1 MQPKNWIFTVPLRLR
16 SLFRQR
22 QADQE
27 LDDELRDHVEL
38 KTEEYVSKG
47 MAAQEARRMALLDMG
62 GIEKRKEQCR
72 DTRHVNWLQD
82 LLHDLRYGLRMLRKS
97 SGFTAVA
104 ILTLAVGI
112 GANTAIFSVVDA
124 VLLRPLAVQEP
135 SRVVYVSE
143 TWRDIS
149 PGLSIGNFVE
159 VRTQASSF
167 ESLCASNSASFNLAT
182 DDMPERVDGE
192 YATASYFTTF
202 GVPPMA
208 GRVFTAE
215 EDQPGHD
222 QVVVISER
230 LWRTR
235 LHANP
240 AVVGHLLTI
249 NGLRYTVV
257 GIMPASFD
265 PLLSLSE
272 LWLPEAFTPQ
282 KLADYDSH
290 YLNVMGR
297 LKRGVALAQAQ
308 SELNLIATRL
318 LTEHPIDDKER
329 GLRAIPLSTA
339 LLGNQKLALRM
350 LLAAVGFVLLIAC
363 ANIAN
368 LQLGRSRTRHK
379 EIAVRVALG
388 ASPQRIVRQLL
399 VENILLGLAG
409 GTIGVLLAYWGLAWI
424 VVYGPAEVPRL
435 AESRIDAMALAF
447 ACGVALL
454 ASFLFGLAPALRAA
468 SLQLSEAFKEAGRT
482 ASGSRDRVR
491 SGLVVSE
498 VALALVLMAGAG
510 LLIRSALLVSHV
522 DPGFATSN
530 LVVGRVGLPTAEYH
544 APEQASQAFERMV
557 AEVDRLPG
565 VESAAVVS
573 RVPLAGGGGDNNN
586 GLLPEG
592 KALDPANLVLAR
604 LQIVSSAYLSTVRIR
619 LKVGRGFRPQDT
631 RERTL
636 VAVVNE
642 TLARTVWP
650 GQDPIGKRFACCEAG
665 PKGRMDPVWHEVVG
679 VIADVHSWGLDRQ
692 IQPEFFL
699 PIAQMPPGAWDW
711 IGRTMDI
718 VVRTRN
724 RALPAR
730 DLQAAVAAVTPGV
743 PVYELSTMEHKV
755 AGTLQRSQFDT
766 FLLSIFAATALLLSS
781 VGIYGL
787 LSYMVAQRTRD
798 IGIRMTLG
806 ATQGQILLQVLGY
819 GARLTAIGLAVGLAG
834 ALAATRVLSS
844 MLFGV
849 GSTDA
854 ITFAGVSLLVAG
866 VAFVATFIPARR
878 AMQVDPMV
886 ALRYE

>member
-82 LLHDLRYGLRMLRKS
+82 LLQDLRYGSRMLRKS

-192 YATASYFTTF
+192 YATASYFATF

-249 NGLRYTVV
+249 NGLPYTVV

-265 PLLSLSE
+265 PLLSISD

-290 YLNVMGR
+290 YLNVIGR
-297 LKRGVALAQAQ
+297 LKRGVRAESHRHPPSNRAPDRRQGTRPSRHSALNGAAWQP
-308 SELNLIATRL
+308 ETCATDA
-318 LTEHPIDDKER
+318 TGCR
-329 GLRAIPLSTA
+329 GLR
-339 LLGNQKLALRM
+339 
-350 LLAAVGFVLLIAC
+350 F
-363 ANIAN
+363 
-368 LQLGRSRTRHK
+368 
-379 EIAVRVALG
+379 
-388 ASPQRIVRQLL
+388 
-399 VENILLGLAG
+399 
-409 GTIGVLLAYWGLAWI
+409 
-424 VVYGPAEVPRL
+424 
-435 AESRIDAMALAF
+435 
-447 ACGVALL
+447 
-454 ASFLFGLAPALRAA
+454 
-468 SLQLSEAFKEAGRT
+468 
-482 ASGSRDRVR
+482 
-491 SGLVVSE
+491 
-498 VALALVLMAGAG
+498 
-510 LLIRSALLVSHV
+510 
-522 DPGFATSN
+522 
-530 LVVGRVGLPTAEYH
+530 
-544 APEQASQAFERMV
+544 
-557 AEVDRLPG
+557 VDRLRKHC
-565 VESAAVVS
+565 EFAV
-573 RVPLAGGGGDNNN
+573 
-586 GLLPEG
+586 
-592 KALDPANLVLAR
+592 
-604 LQIVSSAYLSTVRIR
+604 
-619 LKVGRGFRPQDT
+619 
-631 RERTL
+631 
-636 VAVVNE
+636 
-642 TLARTVWP
+642 
-650 GQDPIGKRFACCEAG
+650 
-665 PKGRMDPVWHEVVG
+665 
-679 VIADVHSWGLDRQ
+679 
-692 IQPEFFL
+692 
-699 PIAQMPPGAWDW
+699 
-711 IGRTMDI
+711 
-718 VVRTRN
+718 
-724 RALPAR
+724 
-730 DLQAAVAAVTPGV
+730 
-743 PVYELSTMEHKV
+743 
-755 AGTLQRSQFDT
+755 
-766 FLLSIFAATALLLSS
+766 
-781 VGIYGL
+781 
-787 LSYMVAQRTRD
+787 
-798 IGIRMTLG
+798 
-806 ATQGQILLQVLGY
+806 
-819 GARLTAIGLAVGLAG
+819 G
-834 ALAATRVLSS
+834 ALANAPQRNSGASS
-844 MLFGV
+844 
-849 GSTDA
+849 
-854 ITFAGVSLLVAG
+854 
-866 VAFVATFIPARR
+866 ARR
-878 AMQVDPMV
+878 IAT
-886 ALRYE
+886 AHRSSIAG